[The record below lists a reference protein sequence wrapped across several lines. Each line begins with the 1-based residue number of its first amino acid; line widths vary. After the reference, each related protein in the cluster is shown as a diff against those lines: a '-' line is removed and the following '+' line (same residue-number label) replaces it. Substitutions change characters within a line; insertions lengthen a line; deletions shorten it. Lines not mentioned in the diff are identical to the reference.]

1 MKHFFCYEIYGQYV
15 IMAGP
20 LKKAMDNGHVLVL
33 LSSLEIIVK
42 LVNNI
47 SSLPPAN
54 EVWGKVMFLLAC
66 LILFTGGGGC
76 LYDVTTCLA
85 AWSHVSLWGSL
96 SLDPCSLQGDLCPDG
111 VSVWSLFR

>member
-66 LILFTGGGGC
+66 LILFTGGGS
-76 LYDVTTCLA
+76 LYDVTSCQA
-85 AWSHVSLWGSL
+85 AWSHVPSSPCSSGGLCLEGGSL
-96 SLDPCSLQGDLCPDG
+96 SRESLSGRPPG
-111 VSVWSLFR
+111 